1 MNDFKTI
8 LTRLKEILSSKDQ
21 SIKKIRDKDI
31 AAALNIK
38 ASTLASYKSRGKA
51 PYKVILTYCHDNCL
65 NMRKVMFNES
75 EPIVN
80 YPALEP
86 VEDGKVRVKYFR
98 TLAAYARYL
107 SCEIL

>member
-38 ASTLASYKSRGKA
+38 ASTLASYKRRDKL
-51 PYKVILTYCHDNCL
+51 PYQAILTYCYNNRIDI
-65 NMRKVMFNES
+65 RKLLHGEDV
-75 EPIVN
+75 PAIN
-80 YPALEP
+80 YPALIE
-86 VEDGKVRVKYFR
+86 EEILSGKVRVRYFR
-98 TLAAYARYL
+98 SLEAYAKYL
-107 SCEIL
+107 ELS